1 MDSFF
6 RLECATDYSECVA
19 FNHSTSCKCKEGF
32 HGNGTDSCVPDGF
45 TEEANGKHYRM
56 VYDRFVEWEEAH
68 TRCDELG
75 ARLPVLDS
83 KETIDIIKKYLDT
96 ANFPDFADAE
106 WDRSF
111 RRVWLGLIFNRG
123 SGLYWADGQK
133 IVSYPAS
140 SRLFVW
146 ESRRLVA
153 LAMHLNEPQ

>member
-1 MDSFF
+1 MDH
-6 RLECATDYSECVA
+6 SECVA
-19 FNHSTSCKCKEGF
+19 FDHIASCECKEGF

-68 TRCDELG
+68 ARCDELG

-153 LAMHLNEPQ
+153 LAMHLNEP